1 MKRIKIKRLV
11 YHHLATN
18 EEHYGG
24 YEFDGNLTDE
34 NILGALFDFG
44 KHEWIPNFGHTVMY
58 QYNNQGEL
66 VYRISVETFYRYEK
80 SWYNLLADNIKRI
93 LRI

>member
-1 MKRIKIKRLV
+1 MKKIVIKRLV

-18 EEHYGG
+18 EIHYGG

-34 NILGALFDFG
+34 NILGMLFTFG
-44 KHEWIPNFGHTVMY
+44 KHEWCPDGYGMY
-58 QYNNQGEL
+58 QLNANGEL
-66 VYRISVETFYRYEK
+66 VYRITVETFYRYEK

-93 LRI
+93 LGL

>member
-1 MKRIKIKRLV
+1 MRKIKVKRLV

-18 EEHYGG
+18 EIYYGG
-24 YEFDGNLTDE
+24 FEYDSNLTDE
-34 NILGALFDFG
+34 NILGALFTIG
-44 KHEWIPNFGHTVMY
+44 KHEWYPGMESIY
-58 QYNNQGEL
+58 QLNVNGEL
-66 VYRISVETFYRYEK
+66 EYRITVETFYQYQK